1 MLIFVVYLILI
12 LWIIVFMTYGTDTI
26 YFNTVY
32 DKKYKKCVKFS
43 NPLIK
48 SIHIY

>member
-1 MLIFVVYLILI
+1 MIIFVVYLILI
-12 LWIIVFMTYGTDTI
+12 LWIIIFMIYKTDTI
-26 YFNTVY
+26 YFNMIY

>member
-1 MLIFVVYLILI
+1 MNIIYIILLFCILLIINI
-12 LWIIVFMTYGTDTI
+12 K
-26 YFNTVY
+26 Y
-32 DKKYKKCVKFS
+32 DRKSYKYKKCVKFS

>member
-1 MLIFVVYLILI
+1 MLIFIVYIIFILCI
-12 LWIIVFMTYGTDTI
+12 FIFIKHNTI
-26 YFNTVY
+26 YS
-32 DKKYKKCVKFS
+32 KKYKKCVKFS